1 MVIKSKKD
9 KAFEFVVFLLILLV
23 GLSCLIPILY
33 VVSVS
38 LTPIEEK
45 LRSGGFLLFPRHITF
60 KAYVDVLSGS
70 DFLPALWVT
79 VKITVVGTALQV
91 LTTMLFAYPLSRPN
105 LPGRKIITKLV
116 VFTMLFSAGMIP
128 TYLVVKGTHLLNT
141 LWSTII
147 PSLISVYNLIIMK
160 SFFEGMPNDLFESA
174 RIDGAGEFTVLWKIV
189 LPLSM
194 PIVMTIGLYYAVGQ
208 WNTYMRAVLY
218 ISKDELQP
226 LQVVLRRLLA
236 MASQPDILDEDIV
249 PTETLQMAN
258 VVLSTLPLVCIYPF
272 IQKYFVKG
280 TLAGA
285 VKG

>member
-1 MVIKSKKD
+1 MVIKSKND
-9 KAFEFVVFLLILLV
+9 TVFEVFVFLLVLLV
-23 GLSCLIPILY
+23 GLACLVPVMY

-45 LRSGGFLLFPRHITF
+45 LRSGGFLLIPRKITF
-60 KAYVDVLSGS
+60 SAYRQVLGGKE
-70 DFLPALWVT
+70 FLPALWVT
-79 VKITVVGTALQV
+79 VKVTVIGTFLQLV
-91 LTTMLFAYPLSRPN
+91 ATLLFAYPLSRAN
-105 LPGRKIITKLV
+105 LPGRKLITKLV

-128 TYLVVKGTHLLNT
+128 LYLVVKGTHLLNT
-141 LWSTII
+141 LWSMII
-147 PSLISVYNLIIMK
+147 PSLINVYNLIIMK
-160 SFFEGMPNDLFESA
+160 AFFEGLPGELFESA
-174 RIDGAGEFTVLWKIV
+174 RIDGAGEMTVLLKVV

-194 PIVMTIGLYYAVGQ
+194 PIIMTIGLYYGVEQ

-218 ISKDELQP
+218 VSKDSLQP

-236 MASQPDILDEDIV
+236 MAASTDILEEEII

-272 IQKYFVKG
+272 IQKYFVRG

>member
-1 MVIKSKKD
+1 MVIKSKND
-9 KAFEFVVFLLILLV
+9 TVFEAFVFLLVLLV
-23 GLSCLIPILY
+23 GIICLVPILY

-45 LRSGGFLLFPRHITF
+45 LRSGGFLLVPRKITF
-60 KAYVDVLSGS
+60 GAYRQVLGGKE
-70 DFLPALWVT
+70 FLPALWVT
-79 VKITVVGTALQV
+79 VKVTVIGTFLQ
-91 LTTMLFAYPLSRPN
+91 LAATLLFAYPLSRTN
-105 LPGRKIITKLV
+105 LPGRKLITKLV

-128 TYLVVKGTHLLNT
+128 IYLVVKETHLLNT
-141 LWSTII
+141 LWSMII
-147 PSLISVYNLIIMK
+147 PSLINVYNLIIMK
-160 SFFEGMPNDLFESA
+160 AFFEGLPGELFESA
-174 RIDGAGEFTVLWKIV
+174 RIDGAGEMTILLNVV

-194 PIVMTIGLYYAVGQ
+194 PIIMTIGLYYGVEQ

-218 ISKDELQP
+218 VSKDTLQP

-236 MASQPDILDEDIV
+236 MAASTDILEEEII

-272 IQKYFVKG
+272 IQKYFVRG

>member
-1 MVIKSKKD
+1 MVIKSKND
-9 KAFEFVVFLLILLV
+9 TVFEVFVFLLVLLV
-23 GLSCLIPILY
+23 GLACLVPVMY

-45 LRSGGFLLFPRHITF
+45 LRSGGFLLIPRKITF
-60 KAYVDVLSGS
+60 SAYRQVLGGKE
-70 DFLPALWVT
+70 FLPALWVT
-79 VKITVVGTALQV
+79 VKVTVIGTFLQLV
-91 LTTMLFAYPLSRPN
+91 ATLLFAYPLSRTN
-105 LPGRKIITKLV
+105 LPWRKLITKLV

-128 TYLVVKGTHLLNT
+128 LYLVVKGTHLLNT
-141 LWSTII
+141 LWSMII
-147 PSLISVYNLIIMK
+147 PSLINVYNLIIMK
-160 SFFEGMPNDLFESA
+160 AFFEGLPGELFESA
-174 RIDGAGEFTVLWKIV
+174 RIDGAGEMTVLLKV
-189 LPLSM
+189 ALPLSM
-194 PIVMTIGLYYAVGQ
+194 PIIMTIGLYYGVEQ

-218 ISKDELQP
+218 VSKDSLQP

-236 MASQPDILDEDIV
+236 MAASTDILEEEII

-272 IQKYFVKG
+272 IQKYFVRG

>member
-1 MVIKSKKD
+1 MVIKSKND
-9 KAFEFVVFLLILLV
+9 TVFEVFVFLLVLLV
-23 GLSCLIPILY
+23 GLVCLVPVMY

-45 LRSGGFLLFPRHITF
+45 LRSGGFLLIPRKITF
-60 KAYVDVLSGS
+60 SAYRQVLGGKE
-70 DFLPALWVT
+70 FLPALWVT
-79 VKITVVGTALQV
+79 VKVTVIGTFLQLV
-91 LTTMLFAYPLSRPN
+91 ATLLFAYPLSRTN
-105 LPGRKIITKLV
+105 LPGRKLITKLV

-128 TYLVVKGTHLLNT
+128 LYLVVKGTHLLNT
-141 LWSTII
+141 LWSMII
-147 PSLISVYNLIIMK
+147 PSLINVYNLIIMK
-160 SFFEGMPNDLFESA
+160 AFFEGLPGELFESA
-174 RIDGAGEFTVLWKIV
+174 RIDGAGEMTVLLKV
-189 LPLSM
+189 ALPLSM
-194 PIVMTIGLYYAVGQ
+194 PIIMTIGLYYGVEQ

-218 ISKDELQP
+218 VSKDSLQP

-236 MASQPDILDEDIV
+236 MAASTDILEEEII

-272 IQKYFVKG
+272 IQKYFVRG

>member
-1 MVIKSKKD
+1 MVIKSKND
-9 KAFEFVVFLLILLV
+9 TVFEVFVFLLVLLV
-23 GLSCLIPILY
+23 GLVCLVPVMY

-45 LRSGGFLLFPRHITF
+45 LRSGGFLLIPRKITF
-60 KAYVDVLSGS
+60 SAYRQVLGGKE
-70 DFLPALWVT
+70 FLPALWVT
-79 VKITVVGTALQV
+79 VKVMVIGTFLQLV
-91 LTTMLFAYPLSRPN
+91 ATLLFAYPLSRTN
-105 LPGRKIITKLV
+105 LPGRKLITKLV

-128 TYLVVKGTHLLNT
+128 LYLVVKGTHLLNT
-141 LWSTII
+141 LWSMII
-147 PSLISVYNLIIMK
+147 PSLINVYNLIIMK
-160 SFFEGMPNDLFESA
+160 ALFEGLPGELFESA
-174 RIDGAGEFTVLWKIV
+174 RIDGAGEMTVLLKV
-189 LPLSM
+189 ALPLSM
-194 PIVMTIGLYYAVGQ
+194 PIIMTIGLYYGVEQ

-218 ISKDELQP
+218 VSKDSLQP

-236 MASQPDILDEDIV
+236 MAASTDILEEEII

-272 IQKYFVKG
+272 IQKYFVRG

>member
-1 MVIKSKKD
+1 MVIKSKND
-9 KAFEFVVFLLILLV
+9 TVFEVFVFLLVLLV
-23 GLSCLIPILY
+23 GLVCLVPVMY

-45 LRSGGFLLFPRHITF
+45 LRSGGFLLIPRKITF
-60 KAYVDVLSGS
+60 SAYRQVLGGQE
-70 DFLPALWVT
+70 FLPALWVT
-79 VKITVVGTALQV
+79 VKVTVIGTFLQLV
-91 LTTMLFAYPLSRPN
+91 ATLLFAYPLSRTN
-105 LPGRKIITKLV
+105 LPGRKLITKLV

-128 TYLVVKGTHLLNT
+128 LYLVVKGTHLLNT
-141 LWSTII
+141 LWSMII
-147 PSLISVYNLIIMK
+147 PSLINVYNLIIMK
-160 SFFEGMPNDLFESA
+160 AFFEGLPGELFESA
-174 RIDGAGEFTVLWKIV
+174 RIDGAGEMTVLLKV
-189 LPLSM
+189 ALPLSM
-194 PIVMTIGLYYAVGQ
+194 PIIMTIGLYYGVEQ

-218 ISKDELQP
+218 VSKDSLQP

-236 MASQPDILDEDIV
+236 MAASTDILEEEII

-272 IQKYFVKG
+272 IQKYFVRG

>member
-1 MVIKSKKD
+1 MVIKSKND
-9 KAFEFVVFLLILLV
+9 TVFEVFVFLLVLLV
-23 GLSCLIPILY
+23 GLACLVPVMY

-45 LRSGGFLLFPRHITF
+45 LRSGGFLLIPRKITF
-60 KAYVDVLSGS
+60 SAYRQVLGGKE
-70 DFLPALWVT
+70 FLPALWVT
-79 VKITVVGTALQV
+79 VKVTVIGTFLQLV
-91 LTTMLFAYPLSRPN
+91 ATLLFAYPLSRTN
-105 LPGRKIITKLV
+105 LPGRKLITKLV

-128 TYLVVKGTHLLNT
+128 LYLVVKGTHLLNT
-141 LWSTII
+141 LWSMII
-147 PSLISVYNLIIMK
+147 PSLINVYNLIIMK
-160 SFFEGMPNDLFESA
+160 AFFEGLPGELFESA
-174 RIDGAGEFTVLWKIV
+174 RIDGAGEMTVLLKV
-189 LPLSM
+189 ALPLSM
-194 PIVMTIGLYYAVGQ
+194 PIIMTIGLYYGVEQ

-218 ISKDELQP
+218 VSKDSLQP

-236 MASQPDILDEDIV
+236 MAASTDILEEEII

-272 IQKYFVKG
+272 IQKYFVRG

>member
-1 MVIKSKKD
+1 MVIKSKND
-9 KAFEFVVFLLILLV
+9 TVFEVFVFLLVLLV
-23 GLSCLIPILY
+23 GLVCLVPVMY

-45 LRSGGFLLFPRHITF
+45 LRSGGFLLIPRKITF
-60 KAYVDVLSGS
+60 SAYRQVLGGKE
-70 DFLPALWVT
+70 FLPALWVT
-79 VKITVVGTALQV
+79 VKVTVIGTFLQLV
-91 LTTMLFAYPLSRPN
+91 ATLLFAYPLSRTN
-105 LPGRKIITKLV
+105 LPGRKLITKLV

-128 TYLVVKGTHLLNT
+128 LYLVVKGTHLLNT
-141 LWSTII
+141 LWSMII
-147 PSLISVYNLIIMK
+147 PSLINVYNLIIMK
-160 SFFEGMPNDLFESA
+160 AFFEGLPGELFESA
-174 RIDGAGEFTVLWKIV
+174 RIDGAGEMTVLLKV
-189 LPLSM
+189 ALPLSM
-194 PIVMTIGLYYAVGQ
+194 PIIMTIGLYYGVEQ

-218 ISKDELQP
+218 VSKASLQP

-236 MASQPDILDEDIV
+236 MAASTDILEEEII

-272 IQKYFVKG
+272 IQKYFVRG

>member
-1 MVIKSKKD
+1 MVIKSKND
-9 KAFEFVVFLLILLV
+9 TVFEVFVFLLVLLV
-23 GLSCLIPILY
+23 GLVCLVPVMY

-45 LRSGGFLLFPRHITF
+45 LRSGGFLLIPWKITF
-60 KAYVDVLSGS
+60 SAYRQVLGGKE
-70 DFLPALWVT
+70 FLPALWVT
-79 VKITVVGTALQV
+79 VKVTVIGTFLQLV
-91 LTTMLFAYPLSRPN
+91 ATLLFAYPLSRTN
-105 LPGRKIITKLV
+105 LPGRKLITKLV

-128 TYLVVKGTHLLNT
+128 LYLVVKGTHLLNT
-141 LWSTII
+141 LWSMII
-147 PSLISVYNLIIMK
+147 PSLINVYNLIIMK
-160 SFFEGMPNDLFESA
+160 AFFEGLPGELFESA
-174 RIDGAGEFTVLWKIV
+174 RIDGAGEMTVLLKV
-189 LPLSM
+189 ALPLSM
-194 PIVMTIGLYYAVGQ
+194 PIIMTIGLYYGVEQ

-218 ISKDELQP
+218 VSKDSLQP

-236 MASQPDILDEDIV
+236 MAASTDILEEEII

-272 IQKYFVKG
+272 IQKYFVRG

>member
-1 MVIKSKKD
+1 MVIKSKHD
-9 KAFEFVVFLLILLV
+9 SVFELILFLLILLV
-23 GLSCLIPILY
+23 ALACLLPIMY

-45 LRSGGFLLFPRHITF
+45 LRSGGFLLFPRKITF
-60 KAYVDVLSGS
+60 NAYKQVLGGKE
-70 DFLPALWVT
+70 FLPALWVT
-79 VKITVVGTALQV
+79 VKVTVIGTLMQLIATL
-91 LTTMLFAYPLSRPN
+91 LFAYPLSRPN
-105 LPGRKIITKLV
+105 LPGRRMITKLV

-128 TYLVVKGTHLLNT
+128 LYLVVKGTHLLNT
-141 LWSTII
+141 LWSMII
-147 PSLISVYNLIIMK
+147 PSLINVYNLIIMK
-160 SFFEGMPNDLFESA
+160 AFFEGLPGELFESA
-174 RIDGAGEFTVLWKIV
+174 RIDGAGKMTVLMKVV

-194 PIVMTIGLYYAVGQ
+194 PIIMTIGLYYGVEQ

-218 ISKDELQP
+218 VSRDDLQP

-236 MASQPDILDEDIV
+236 MAASTDILEDEII

>member
-1 MVIKSKKD
+1 MVIKSKND
-9 KAFEFVVFLLILLV
+9 TVFEVFVFLLVLLV
-23 GLSCLIPILY
+23 GLVCLVPVMY

-45 LRSGGFLLFPRHITF
+45 LRSGGFLLIPRKITF
-60 KAYVDVLSGS
+60 SAYRQVLGGKE
-70 DFLPALWVT
+70 FLPALWVT
-79 VKITVVGTALQV
+79 VKVTVIGTFLQLV
-91 LTTMLFAYPLSRPN
+91 ATLLFAYPLSRTN
-105 LPGRKIITKLV
+105 LPGRKLITNLV

-128 TYLVVKGTHLLNT
+128 LYLVVKGTHLLNT
-141 LWSTII
+141 LWSMII
-147 PSLISVYNLIIMK
+147 PSLINVYNLIIMK
-160 SFFEGMPNDLFESA
+160 AFFEGLPGELFESA
-174 RIDGAGEFTVLWKIV
+174 RIDGAGEMTVLLKV
-189 LPLSM
+189 ALPLSM
-194 PIVMTIGLYYAVGQ
+194 PIIMTIGLYYGVEQ

-218 ISKDELQP
+218 VSKDSLQP

-236 MASQPDILDEDIV
+236 MAASTDILEEEII

-272 IQKYFVKG
+272 IQKYFVRG

>member
-1 MVIKSKKD
+1 MVIKSKND
-9 KAFEFVVFLLILLV
+9 TVFEVFVFLSVLLV
-23 GLSCLIPILY
+23 GLVCLVPVMY

-45 LRSGGFLLFPRHITF
+45 LRSGGFLLIPRKITF
-60 KAYVDVLSGS
+60 SAYRQVLGGKE
-70 DFLPALWVT
+70 FLPALWVT
-79 VKITVVGTALQV
+79 VKVTVIGTFLQLV
-91 LTTMLFAYPLSRPN
+91 ATLLFAYPLSRTN
-105 LPGRKIITKLV
+105 LPGRKLITKLV

-128 TYLVVKGTHLLNT
+128 LYLVVKGTHLLNT
-141 LWSTII
+141 LWSMII
-147 PSLISVYNLIIMK
+147 PSLINVYNLIIMK
-160 SFFEGMPNDLFESA
+160 AFFEGLPGELFESA
-174 RIDGAGEFTVLWKIV
+174 RIDGAGEMTVLLKV
-189 LPLSM
+189 ALPLSM
-194 PIVMTIGLYYAVGQ
+194 PIIMTIGLYYGVEQ

-218 ISKDELQP
+218 VSKDSLQP

-236 MASQPDILDEDIV
+236 MAASTDILEEEII

-272 IQKYFVKG
+272 IQKYFVRG

>member
-1 MVIKSKKD
+1 MVIKSKND
-9 KAFEFVVFLLILLV
+9 TVFEVFVFLLVLLV
-23 GLSCLIPILY
+23 GLVCLVPVMY

-45 LRSGGFLLFPRHITF
+45 LRSGGFLLIPRKITF
-60 KAYVDVLSGS
+60 SAYRQVLGGKE
-70 DFLPALWVT
+70 FLPALWVT
-79 VKITVVGTALQV
+79 VKVTVIGTFLQLV
-91 LTTMLFAYPLSRPN
+91 ATLLFAYPLSRTN
-105 LPGRKIITKLV
+105 LPGRKLITKLV

-128 TYLVVKGTHLLNT
+128 LYLVVKGTHLLNT
-141 LWSTII
+141 LWSMII
-147 PSLISVYNLIIMK
+147 PSLINVYNLIIMK
-160 SFFEGMPNDLFESA
+160 AFFEGLPGELFESA
-174 RIDGAGEFTVLWKIV
+174 RIDGAGEMTVLLKVV

-194 PIVMTIGLYYAVGQ
+194 PIIMTIGLYYGVEQ

-218 ISKDELQP
+218 VSKDSLQP

-236 MASQPDILDEDIV
+236 MAASTDILEEEII

-272 IQKYFVKG
+272 IQKYFVRG

>member
-1 MVIKSKKD
+1 MVIKSKND
-9 KAFEFVVFLLILLV
+9 TVFEVFVFLLVLLV
-23 GLSCLIPILY
+23 GLACLVPVMY

-45 LRSGGFLLFPRHITF
+45 LRSGGFLLIPRKITF
-60 KAYVDVLSGS
+60 SAYRQVLGGKE
-70 DFLPALWVT
+70 FLPALWVT
-79 VKITVVGTALQV
+79 VKVTVIGTFLQLV
-91 LTTMLFAYPLSRPN
+91 ATLLFAYPLSRAN
-105 LPGRKIITKLV
+105 LPGRKLITKLV

-128 TYLVVKGTHLLNT
+128 LYLVVKGTHLLNT
-141 LWSTII
+141 LWSMII
-147 PSLISVYNLIIMK
+147 PSLINVYNLIIMK
-160 SFFEGMPNDLFESA
+160 AFFEGLPGELFESA
-174 RIDGAGEFTVLWKIV
+174 RIDGAGEMTVLLKV
-189 LPLSM
+189 ALPLSM
-194 PIVMTIGLYYAVGQ
+194 PIIMTIGLYYGVEQ

-218 ISKDELQP
+218 VSKDSLQP

-236 MASQPDILDEDIV
+236 MAASTDILEEEII

-272 IQKYFVKG
+272 IQKYFVRG

>member
-1 MVIKSKKD
+1 MVIKSKND
-9 KAFEFVVFLLILLV
+9 TVFEVFVFLLVLLV
-23 GLSCLIPILY
+23 GLVCLVPVMY

-45 LRSGGFLLFPRHITF
+45 LRSGGFLLIPRKITF
-60 KAYVDVLSGS
+60 SAYRQVLGGKE
-70 DFLPALWVT
+70 FLPALWVT
-79 VKITVVGTALQV
+79 VKETVIGTFLQLV
-91 LTTMLFAYPLSRPN
+91 ATLLFAYPLSRTN
-105 LPGRKIITKLV
+105 LPGRKLITKLV

-128 TYLVVKGTHLLNT
+128 LYLVVKGTHLLNT
-141 LWSTII
+141 LWSMII
-147 PSLISVYNLIIMK
+147 PSLINVYNLIIMK
-160 SFFEGMPNDLFESA
+160 AFFEGLPGELFESA
-174 RIDGAGEFTVLWKIV
+174 RIDGAGEMTVLLKV
-189 LPLSM
+189 ALPLSM
-194 PIVMTIGLYYAVGQ
+194 PIIMTIGLYYGVEQ

-218 ISKDELQP
+218 VSKDSLQP

-236 MASQPDILDEDIV
+236 MAASTDILEEEII

-272 IQKYFVKG
+272 IQKYFVRG

>member
-1 MVIKSKKD
+1 MVIKSKND
-9 KAFEFVVFLLILLV
+9 TVFEVFVFLLVLLV
-23 GLSCLIPILY
+23 GLVCLVPVMY

-45 LRSGGFLLFPRHITF
+45 LRSGGFLLIPRKITF
-60 KAYVDVLSGS
+60 SAYRQVLGGKE
-70 DFLPALWVT
+70 FLPALWVT
-79 VKITVVGTALQV
+79 VKVPVIGTFLQLV
-91 LTTMLFAYPLSRPN
+91 ATLLFAYPLSRTN
-105 LPGRKIITKLV
+105 LPGRKLITKLV

-128 TYLVVKGTHLLNT
+128 LYLVVKGTHLLNT
-141 LWSTII
+141 LWSMII
-147 PSLISVYNLIIMK
+147 PSLINVYNLIIMK
-160 SFFEGMPNDLFESA
+160 AFFEGLPGELFESA
-174 RIDGAGEFTVLWKIV
+174 RIDGAGEMTVLLKV
-189 LPLSM
+189 ALPLSM
-194 PIVMTIGLYYAVGQ
+194 PIIMTIGLYYGVEQ

-218 ISKDELQP
+218 VSKDSLQP

-236 MASQPDILDEDIV
+236 MAASTDILEEEII

-272 IQKYFVKG
+272 IQKYFVRG